1 MTSTR
6 STQAT
11 NWQQLLEDERKRAA
25 ALEERLS
32 KLESDRQRHRREL
45 QRLRASVDRES
56 NSRLMAEE
64 ALDKTQGR
72 LALAAEAAR
81 LGLWEWWIERDGIDV
96 DPRACALLGLPPKTD
111 TLAPAQ
117 CASWVDTALSPLP
130 TQALVAALKGERE
143 RFVAELFLRH
153 GDKAGWVEVHGMVVA
168 RDMLDRATRM
178 IGTISGIDD
187 RKQTEQRL
195 AAALEEARE
204 ASRAKGEF
212 LANMSHE
219 VRTPLNGILG
229 LTRLLADSGLDAE
242 QDAYLRMMEGSAKLL
257 LGLLNDT
264 LDYSKLEAGRMT
276 LAPSAFDLPAAVDDV
291 LMPFRMAAKE
301 KGLAL
306 DVVLAPGLPTMVLGD
321 GTRLQQVLGNLVSNA
336 VKFTER
342 GWVRLSIAPAD
353 GADQIA
359 FEVADSGI
367 GISSDRQQAVFEA
380 FRQADSSIT
389 RRYGGT
395 GLGLAISDRLVK
407 MMGGTLTLVSQPGQ
421 GSALR
426 FALALPSVKV
436 EDAVASTGS
445 PAPMRFDSLHVLLV
459 EDHPVNLLIM
469 QRTLERMACR
479 VSIAR
484 DGREAVA
491 RWQQDQPDVVL
502 MDVQMPVMSGLDATR
517 EIRALELHQGRQI
530 PTPIVALTAHAMP
543 ADRQRSLD
551 AGMNDHLVKPVTP
564 EALASAIARCLGRE
578 PASPGQDLGAPTLAG
593 ASEPALNVEA
603 MLARLGNDRDLA
615 LEVAQAMQDDLA
627 RRLVGLRQAST
638 QRDAVALCAQAHA
651 LRGALSSVMAS
662 RATLLVKGLE
672 ASARQGS
679 WALLDKALPLFEAE
693 AARVSAAL
701 AAFTDSPAA

>member
-1 MTSTR
+1 MALTPPDPS
-6 STQAT
+6 AK
-11 NWQQLLEDERKRAA
+11 WQQLLDDERKRSA
-25 ALEERLS
+25 ALQERLS
-32 KLESDRQRHRREL
+32 KLEADRQRHRKEL

-64 ALDKTQGR
+64 ALDQTQGR

-81 LGLWEWWIERDGIDV
+81 LGLWEWWIDRDGIDV
-96 DPRACALLGLPPKTD
+96 DARAGTLMGLPSKPN
-111 TLAPAQ
+111 TLTPAQ
-117 CASWVDTALSPLP
+117 CASWVDTSLSPMP
-130 TQALVAALKGERE
+130 TAALVAALKGERE

-153 GDKAGWVEVHGMVVA
+153 PGKTGWVELHGMVVA
-168 RDMLDRATRM
+168 RDLLGRATRM
-178 IGTISGIDD
+178 IGTVSGIDE

-195 AAALEEARE
+195 AAALKEARE

-229 LTRLLADSGLDAE
+229 LTRLLADSDLSAE
-242 QDAYLRMMEGSAKLL
+242 QGAYLRMVEGSAKLL

-276 LAPSAFDLPAAVDDV
+276 LAPSAFDLPQAVDEV
-291 LMPFRMAAKE
+291 LMPFRMAAQE

-306 DVVLAPGLPTMVLGD
+306 QVEVAPDLPTMVLGD
-321 GTRLQQVLGNLVSNA
+321 GARLQQVLGNLVSNA
-336 VKFTER
+336 IKFTDQ
-342 GWVRLSIAPAD
+342 GWVRLRIARGND
-353 GADQIA
+353 KDQVA

-367 GISSDRQQAVFEA
+367 GISRDRQEAVFEA
-380 FRQADSSIT
+380 FQQADSSIT

-395 GLGLAISDRLVK
+395 GLGLAICHRLVT
-407 MMGGTLTLVSQPGQ
+407 MMGGVLSLTSHPGR
-421 GSALR
+421 GSAFS
-426 FALALPSVKV
+426 FALPLP
-436 EDAVASTGS
+436 AAQSTRVGA
-445 PAPMRFDSLHVLLV
+445 APGEGVPPFDGLSVLLV

-469 QRTLERMACR
+469 QRTLERMGCR
-479 VSIAR
+479 VCVAR

-491 RWQQDQPDVVL
+491 QWQRQRPGLVL

-517 EIRALELHQGRQI
+517 EIRAQELQEGRQTT
-530 PTPIVALTAHAMP
+530 TPIIALTAHAAP

-564 EALASAIARCLGRE
+564 DALGLTMARCLGRGTD
-578 PASPGQDLGAPTLAG
+578 ASKAKPGVREA
-593 ASEPALNVEA
+593 ASRPEPALDVNA
-603 MLARLGNDRDLA
+603 MMARLGGDRDLA

-627 RRLVGLRQAST
+627 RRLTALREASR
-638 QRDAVALCAQAHA
+638 QRDAAAVCAQAHA
-651 LRGALSSVMAS
+651 LKGALASVMAA
-662 RATLLVKGLE
+662 RAALLAKGLE

-701 AAFTDSPAA
+701 AAFTTTPVP